1 LPKSKTGLS
10 NAKVIRTS
18 SSGLKKSILVV
29 SETKERT
36 GSIFPV
42 KTTGGQERTVA
53 TFVANRALQKK
64 KPIFSILALDT
75 WKGYVLFEAPNS
87 QVVDES
93 IQGFKHVRSKIP
105 GMMQYQDIEKFLVT
119 KSMVAELNEGDTIEI
134 VAGPFKTMR
143 AKITRLERAKQ
154 EVTVV
159 LLDTPYQMPVTID
172 VGYVKLIERA
182 KPEQKP
188 Q

>member
-1 LPKSKTGLS
+1 MSEQKQ
-10 NAKVIRTS
+10 S
-18 SSGLKKSILVV
+18 SIY
-29 SETKERT
+29 
-36 GSIFPV
+36 PV

-53 TFVANRALQKK
+53 TFVANKAMQKK
-64 KPIFSILALDT
+64 KSIYSILALDT

-105 GMMQYQDIEKFLVT
+105 GMMQFQDIEKFLVT
-119 KSMVAELNEGDTIEI
+119 KSMVAELSDSDIVEI

-143 AKITRLERAKQ
+143 AKIVRIETAKQ

-159 LLDTPYQMPVTID
+159 LLDTPYQLPVTVDAAYLKI
-172 VGYVKLIERA
+172 VEKA
-182 KPEQKP
+182 KPDAPKKE
-188 Q
+188 

>member
-1 LPKSKTGLS
+1 MSEQKQ
-10 NAKVIRTS
+10 S
-18 SSGLKKSILVV
+18 SIY
-29 SETKERT
+29 
-36 GSIFPV
+36 PV

-53 TFVANRALQKK
+53 TFVANKAMQKK
-64 KPIFSILALDT
+64 KPIYSILALDT

-105 GMMQYQDIEKFLVT
+105 GMMQFQDIEKFLVT
-119 KSMVAELNEGDTIEI
+119 KSMVAELSENDIVEI

-143 AKITRLERAKQ
+143 AKIVRIESAKQ

-159 LLDTPYQMPVTID
+159 LLDTPYQLPVVLDAAYLKI
-172 VGYVKLIERA
+172 V
-182 KPEQKP
+182 QKAAGESKTTTVNAN
-188 Q
+188 QS

>member
-1 LPKSKTGLS
+1 MSEQKQ
-10 NAKVIRTS
+10 S
-18 SSGLKKSILVV
+18 SIY
-29 SETKERT
+29 
-36 GSIFPV
+36 PV

-53 TFVANRALQKK
+53 TFVANKAMQKK
-64 KPIFSILALDT
+64 KPIYSILALDT

-105 GMMQYQDIEKFLVT
+105 GMMQFQDIEKFLVT
-119 KSMVAELNEGDTIEI
+119 KSMVAELSDGDIVEI

-143 AKITRLERAKQ
+143 AKIARIESAKQ

-159 LLDTPYQMPVTID
+159 LLDTPYQLPVTVDAAYLKI
-172 VGYVKLIERA
+172 VEKAKVEAPKVEAVK
-182 KPEQKP
+182 K
-188 Q
+188 

>member
-1 LPKSKTGLS
+1 LS
-10 NAKVIRTS
+10 EQKQS
-18 SSGLKKSILVV
+18 SIY
-29 SETKERT
+29 
-36 GSIFPV
+36 PV

-53 TFVANRALQKK
+53 TFVANKAMQKK
-64 KPIFSILALDT
+64 KPIYSILALDT

-105 GMMQYQDIEKFLVT
+105 GMMQFQDIEKFLVT
-119 KSMVAELNEGDTIEI
+119 KSMVAELSDGDIVEI

-143 AKITRLERAKQ
+143 AKIARIETAKQ

-159 LLDTPYQMPVTID
+159 LLDTPYQLPVTVDAAYLKI
-172 VGYVKLIERA
+172 VEKAKVEAVK
-182 KPEQKP
+182 K
-188 Q
+188 

>member
-1 LPKSKTGLS
+1 L
-10 NAKVIRTS
+10 
-18 SSGLKKSILVV
+18 
-29 SETKERT
+29 SETQTQERS

-53 TFVANRALQKK
+53 TFVANRANQKK
-64 KPIFSILALDT
+64 KPLYSILALDT

-119 KSMVAELNEGDTIEI
+119 KSMVAELNEGDTVEI
-134 VAGPFKTMR
+134 VAGPFKSMR
-143 AKITRLERAKQ
+143 AKITRVEQAKQ
-154 EVTVV
+154 EITVT
-159 LLDTPYQMPVTID
+159 LMDTPYSLPVTID
-172 VGYVKLIERA
+172 ASYVKIVERA
-182 KPEQKP
+182 KVEQPK
-188 Q
+188 

>member
-1 LPKSKTGLS
+1 LS
-10 NAKVIRTS
+10 EQKQTS
-18 SSGLKKSILVV
+18 IY
-29 SETKERT
+29 
-36 GSIFPV
+36 PV

-53 TFVANRALQKK
+53 TFVANRAIQKK
-64 KPIFSILALDT
+64 KPIYSILALDT

-105 GMMQYQDIEKFLVT
+105 GMMQYQEIEKFLIT
-119 KSMVAELNEGDTIEI
+119 KSMVAELNDGDIVEI

-143 AKITRLERAKQ
+143 AKITRIEQTKQ

-159 LLDTPYQMPVTID
+159 LLDTPYQLPVTVD
-172 VGYVKLIERA
+172 AAYLKVVEKAKIES
-182 KPEQKP
+182 K
-188 Q
+188 

>member
-1 LPKSKTGLS
+1 MSEQKQ
-10 NAKVIRTS
+10 S
-18 SSGLKKSILVV
+18 SIY
-29 SETKERT
+29 
-36 GSIFPV
+36 PV

-53 TFVANRALQKK
+53 TFVANKAMQKK
-64 KPIFSILALDT
+64 KPIYSILALDT

-105 GMMQYQDIEKFLVT
+105 GMMQFQDIEKFLVT
-119 KSMVAELNEGDTIEI
+119 KSMVAELSDSDIVEI

-143 AKITRLERAKQ
+143 AKIVRIETAKQ

-159 LLDTPYQMPVTID
+159 LLDTPYQLPVTVDAAYLKIVQKATGESKTAAD
-172 VGYVKLIERA
+172 A
-182 KPEQKP
+182 KAKS
-188 Q
+188 

>member
-1 LPKSKTGLS
+1 MSEQKQ
-10 NAKVIRTS
+10 S
-18 SSGLKKSILVV
+18 SIY
-29 SETKERT
+29 
-36 GSIFPV
+36 PV

-53 TFVANRALQKK
+53 TFVANKAMQKK
-64 KPIFSILALDT
+64 KPIYSILALDT

-105 GMMQYQDIEKFLVT
+105 GMMQFQDIEKFLVT
-119 KSMVAELNEGDTIEI
+119 KSMVAELSDGDIVEI

-143 AKITRLERAKQ
+143 AKIVRIETAKQ

-159 LLDTPYQMPVTID
+159 LLDTPYQLPVTVDAAYLKI
-172 VGYVKLIERA
+172 V
-182 KPEQKP
+182 QKATGESKTADTKSKT
-188 Q
+188 

>member
-1 LPKSKTGLS
+1 M
-10 NAKVIRTS
+10 
-18 SSGLKKSILVV
+18 
-29 SETKERT
+29 
-36 GSIFPV
+36 

-53 TFVANRALQKK
+53 TFVANKAMQKK
-64 KPIFSILALDT
+64 KPIYSILALDT

-119 KSMVAELNEGDTIEI
+119 KSMVAELSVGDTVEI

-143 AKITRLERAKQ
+143 AKIARIDQPKQ
-154 EVTVV
+154 EITVV
-159 LLDTPYQMPVTID
+159 LLDTPYQMPVTISAA
-172 VGYVKLIERA
+172 YVKIIE
-182 KPEQKP
+182 KNKGDTK
-188 Q
+188 

>member
-1 LPKSKTGLS
+1 MS
-10 NAKVIRTS
+10 
-18 SSGLKKSILVV
+18 
-29 SETKERT
+29 
-36 GSIFPV
+36 SIFPV

-53 TFVANRALQKK
+53 TFVANRAQQKK
-64 KPIFSILALDT
+64 KPIYSVLALDT

-119 KSMVAELNEGDTIEI
+119 KSMVAELNDGDVVEI
-134 VAGPFKTMR
+134 VAGPFKSMR
-143 AKITRLERAKQ
+143 AKITRVEKEKQ
-154 EVTVV
+154 EITVV

-172 VGYVKLIERA
+172 ASYVRITAKA
-182 KPEQKP
+182 KPEAEAQR
-188 Q
+188 

>member
-1 LPKSKTGLS
+1 MS
-10 NAKVIRTS
+10 VTS
-18 SSGLKKSILVV
+18 EQ
-29 SETKERT
+29 ETK

-64 KPIFSILALDT
+64 KSIYSVLALDT

-105 GMMQYQDIEKFLVT
+105 GMMQYQDIERFLLT
-119 KSMVAELNEGDTIEI
+119 KSMVAELNDSDTVEI
-134 VAGPFKTMR
+134 VAGPFKSMR
-143 AKITRLERAKQ
+143 AKITRVEKEKQ

-159 LLDTPYQMPVTID
+159 LLDTPYQLPISLD
-172 VGYVKLIERA
+172 AAYLKLVERA
-182 KPEQKP
+182 KPETPK
-188 Q
+188 

>member
-1 LPKSKTGLS
+1 MSELKQ
-10 NAKVIRTS
+10 S
-18 SSGLKKSILVV
+18 SIY
-29 SETKERT
+29 
-36 GSIFPV
+36 PV

-53 TFVANRALQKK
+53 TFVANKAIQKK
-64 KPIFSILALDT
+64 KPIYSILALDT

-119 KSMVAELNEGDTIEI
+119 KSMVAELSEGDTVEI

-143 AKITRLERAKQ
+143 AKISRIDQPKQ
-154 EVTVV
+154 EITVV
-159 LLDTPYQMPVTID
+159 LLDTPYQMPVTISAA
-172 VGYVKLIERA
+172 YVKIIE
-182 KPEQKP
+182 KNKGDTK
-188 Q
+188 